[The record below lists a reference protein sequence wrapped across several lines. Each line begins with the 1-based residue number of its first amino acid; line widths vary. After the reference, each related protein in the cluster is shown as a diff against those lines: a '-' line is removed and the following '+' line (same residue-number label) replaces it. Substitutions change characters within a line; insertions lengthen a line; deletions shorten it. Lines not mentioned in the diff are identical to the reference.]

1 MALAVYRTGVIL
13 EKRDLSCHR
22 PQSVGRCATATYQ
35 STCPANTIHKRPAA
49 AAQVARA
56 ADLCAIG
63 CGLAGAIVVGPV
75 LGAVAPTGSVC
86 VRATWSRSSGTRP
99 GLGPP
104 AIDANDEYAFVSG
117 WREWPDAAVRRP
129 LLLDAR

>member
-22 PQSVGRCATATYQ
+22 PQSVRRCATATYQ
-35 STCPANTIHKRPAA
+35 HTWPANTIDKRPAA

-56 ADLCAIG
+56 ADLRAIG

-75 LGAVAPTGSVC
+75 LGAVAPTGSVF
-86 VRATWSRSSGTRP
+86 VRVTWSVLVRYP
-99 GLGPP
+99 AWLGSTG
-104 AIDANDEYAFVSG
+104 DRRDYEFAFCI
-117 WREWPDAAVRRP
+117 RLA
-129 LLLDAR
+129 